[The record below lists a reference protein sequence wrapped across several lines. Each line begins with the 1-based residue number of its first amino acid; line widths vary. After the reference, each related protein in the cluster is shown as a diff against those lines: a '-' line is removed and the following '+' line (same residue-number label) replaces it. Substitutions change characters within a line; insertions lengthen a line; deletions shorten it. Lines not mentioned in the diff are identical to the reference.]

1 MLLPKENSKKNHSTT
16 NKHLTIKDFY
26 IKTLQGL
33 QNDTVHMSTSCQIF
47 TGPGHQSEVECNA
60 GR

>member
-1 MLLPKENSKKNHSTT
+1 MLLPKENSKKNRSRT

-33 QNDTVHMSTSCQIF
+33 QNDTIHMSTSCQIF

-60 GR
+60 GH